1 MNSIFFPLKFIL
13 LGLSNEKK
21 ILNKHYYMRRMVKQ
35 KNLSGLDLR
44 KHKRDIDDCTL
55 LGSLSTHLLSAPIYD
70 QLL

>member
-1 MNSIFFPLKFIL
+1 MKKNLRQAL
-13 LGLSNEKK
+13 LHEENGQTK
-21 ILNKHYYMRRMVKQ
+21 

-44 KHKRDIDDCTL
+44 KHKRDIDDCAL